1 MEEIEKIQDK
11 AYSEGLQLTKLD
23 WKLAQKQLNLFGE
36 NDLVLDI
43 GCNTGDLTK
52 IIANKNK
59 VIGMELSEG
68 AVKKAKERGLKA
80 LQGSIYKIPFKDNS
94 FDKVHLSEVIEHL
107 LNTDQ
112 ALKEILR
119 VLKPNGEL
127 IITTPN
133 CCSFR
138 DRILILF
145 GHLQAYALHEEHVK
159 LFNKKRL
166 VCNLKKSGFKIKKI
180 YGTGFS
186 IPIPKIPITI
196 FNLDRILPATMM
208 QRLIIV
214 AKK

>member
-1 MEEIEKIQDK
+1 MEEIEKIQDR
-11 AYSEGLQLTKLD
+11 AYSKGLNLTSLD
-23 WKLAQKQLNLFGE
+23 WKLAQRQLGLFGE
-36 NDLVLDI
+36 DNLILDI

-68 AVKKAKERGLKA
+68 AVEKAKEKGIKVI
-80 LQGSIYKIPFKDNS
+80 QGSVYKIPFKENS

-107 LNTDQ
+107 LDTNK

-119 VLKPNGEL
+119 VLKPGGEL

-145 GHLQAYALHEEHVK
+145 GHLQAYALHDEHVR

-166 VCNLKKSGFKIKKI
+166 VNHLEIIGFRIKEI

-186 IPIPKIPITI
+186 IPIPKKPITI
-196 FNLDRILPATMM
+196 FNLDKILPATLM